1 MTAIPVLEK
10 EREQLAIRIK
20 AALEENRND
29 DFDELEGKIKDI
41 DKQIS
46 RQTFVDQLSVKK
58 APDKEEANLAT
69 RIQRDYNL
77 GKALKQSKTG
87 LMDGLENEVNAH
99 LKEQVGNEDHPD
111 NAVLLPNE
119 LLATRA
125 VTATTAG
132 PMIATT
138 DYRPSEYL
146 PTLRSRSIAMALGAR
161 QIQGVSSKVR
171 IPRQGGP
178 TTAEWR
184 SEVQTSTEQTAV
196 FLAPLEFEAHR
207 MTYYTQ
213 ISDQA
218 IRESGMGLPIQQ
230 IVVDEAQAALADKID
245 SSVFSFN
252 GTGQAVTTQETH
264 APDQLWKVGTVGS
277 IARTARTAD
286 TNGKALTYTELLALK
301 RGSTDQQNMP
311 MMRPGF
317 ASNFY
322 VHDKLKET
330 LRIASNTNSDTIIPA
345 NSSMIDGYP
354 SQFSTRITSTFK
366 RGTGNCSPVLYSTD
380 WQYLVFCMWG
390 NQSLIVDQY
399 TAAPSGQVRL
409 IWHAFL
415 DYKILRDDAF
425 SWYDSVLTA

>member
-146 PTLRSRSIAMALGAR
+146 PTL
-161 QIQGVSSKVR
+161 K
-171 IPRQGGP
+171 
-178 TTAEWR
+178 
-184 SEVQTSTEQTAV
+184 
-196 FLAPLEFEAHR
+196 
-207 MTYYTQ
+207 
-213 ISDQA
+213 
-218 IRESGMGLPIQQ
+218 
-230 IVVDEAQAALADKID
+230 
-245 SSVFSFN
+245 
-252 GTGQAVTTQETH
+252 
-264 APDQLWKVGTVGS
+264 
-277 IARTARTAD
+277 
-286 TNGKALTYTELLALK
+286 
-301 RGSTDQQNMP
+301 
-311 MMRPGF
+311 
-317 ASNFY
+317 
-322 VHDKLKET
+322 
-330 LRIASNTNSDTIIPA
+330 
-345 NSSMIDGYP
+345 
-354 SQFSTRITSTFK
+354 
-366 RGTGNCSPVLYSTD
+366 
-380 WQYLVFCMWG
+380 
-390 NQSLIVDQY
+390 
-399 TAAPSGQVRL
+399 
-409 IWHAFL
+409 
-415 DYKILRDDAF
+415 
-425 SWYDSVLTA
+425 